1 MILSVICFTRNGYDR
16 MKELNQAGIKDME
29 IRMFCK
35 CSQLKEACADIY
47 IEESIADWT
56 EKQFAAKNAIL
67 FIGATGIAV
76 RAIAPFAENKLTD
89 SPVLVMDDRG
99 RYIIPLLSGHVGGA
113 NEIAVL
119 IAEKMG
125 VVPVIT
131 TATDINGKFAVDV
144 FAKKNNL
151 AIVNKAG
158 IAAVSS
164 KALTDEKL
172 TICIGKDV
180 SFDDD
185 IRTAFEK
192 AHADDLILLS
202 EEGADP
208 SLEYDVFI
216 GKKTESSPHA
226 LLELMPQ
233 KYVLGIGC
241 RMGKPKEDIA
251 HLAFLL
257 LSELEIAPEEVCAV
271 TSVVHKR
278 TEKGLIDFAREL
290 NVPFIT
296 YTAEELE
303 SLEGDFSVSE
313 FVKQTTG
320 TGCVSERAAVYYCE
334 GEGELILRKV
344 AENGVT
350 LAIAEKKWR
359 LEFYE

>member
-1 MILSVICFTRNGYDR
+1 MICFTRNGYDR
-16 MKELNQAGIKDME
+16 MNELNQAGIKDLT
-29 IRMFCK
+29 IRRSCK
-35 CSQLKEACADIY
+35 CSQMKEECADIY
-47 IEESIADWT
+47 VEESIADWT

-76 RAIAPFAENKLTD
+76 RSIAPFAENKLTD

-131 TATDINGKFAVDV
+131 TATDINGKFAADV

-151 AIVNKAG
+151 AIVNKTG

-164 KALTDEKL
+164 KVLTGEKL
-172 TICIGKDV
+172 TMCIGKDAA
-180 SFDDD
+180 FDPD

-192 AHADDLILLS
+192 AHVEDLIVLS
-202 EEGADP
+202 EEDGPSAD
-208 SLEYDVFI
+208 YDIYI
-216 GKKTESSPHA
+216 GKKTDASPEA
-226 LLELMPQ
+226 LLYLMPQ

-241 RMGKPKEDIA
+241 RLGKSKEEIEQ
-251 HLAFLL
+251 LAF
-257 LSELEIAPEEVCAV
+257 SQLEQLDISPLEVCAV

-320 TGCVSERAAVYYCE
+320 TGCVSERAAMYDCE
-334 GEGELILRKV
+334 GEGKLILRKV

>member
-16 MKELNQAGIKDME
+16 MNELNEAGIRGLT
-29 IRMFCK
+29 IRRFCK
-35 CSQLKEACADIY
+35 CSQIKEECADIY
-47 IEESIADWT
+47 VEEPIADWT

-76 RAIAPFAENKLTD
+76 RSVAPFAENKLSD

-113 NEIAVL
+113 NEIAVS

-131 TATDINGKFAVDV
+131 TATDINGKFAADV

-164 KALTDEKL
+164 KVLTGEKL
-172 TICIGKDV
+172 TVCIGKEV
-180 SFDDD
+180 AFDPD

-192 AHADDLILLS
+192 AHVEDLIVLP
-202 EEGADP
+202 EDRADS

-216 GKKTESSPHA
+216 GKKTETSPHA
-226 LLELMPQ
+226 LLNLMPQ

-241 RMGKPKEDIA
+241 RLGKPKEEIEQ
-251 HLAFLL
+251 LAF
-257 LSELEIAPEEVCAV
+257 SQLEKLDISPLEVCAV

-320 TGCVSERAAVYYCE
+320 TGCVSERAAMYYCE
-334 GEGELILRKV
+334 GEGELILRKI

>member
-1 MILSVICFTRNGYDR
+1 MICFTRNGYDR
-16 MKELNQAGIKDME
+16 MKELNQAGIKDLT
-29 IRMFCK
+29 IRMYCK
-35 CSQLKEACADIY
+35 SSQLKDECPDIY
-47 IEESIADWT
+47 VEEAIADWT
-56 EKQFAAKNAIL
+56 EKQFAARNAIL

-76 RAIAPFAENKLTD
+76 RSIAPFAENKLSD

-113 NEIAVL
+113 NEIAL
-119 IAEKMG
+119 SIAEKMG

-131 TATDINGKFAVDV
+131 TATDINGKFAADV

-151 AIVNKAG
+151 SIVNKPG

-164 KALTDEKL
+164 KVLTGEKL
-172 TICIGKDV
+172 TVIIGKDV
-180 SFDDD
+180 PFDEE

-192 AHADDLILLS
+192 AHAEDLILRA
-202 EEGADP
+202 EDEADP
-208 SLEYDVFI
+208 SAEYDIFI
-216 GKKTESSPHA
+216 GKKTDTSPDA
-226 LLELMPQ
+226 LLYLMPQ

-241 RMGKPKEDIA
+241 RMGKTKEEIE
-251 HLAFLL
+251 HLALAQL
-257 LSELEIAPEEVCAV
+257 DELHLSGHEVCAI

-278 TEKGLIDFAREL
+278 MEKGLIDFAREL
-290 NVPFIT
+290 NVPFLT
-296 YTAEELE
+296 YSAEELE

-320 TGCVSERAAVYYCE
+320 TGCVSERAAMYYCE

-359 LEFYE
+359 LDFYE